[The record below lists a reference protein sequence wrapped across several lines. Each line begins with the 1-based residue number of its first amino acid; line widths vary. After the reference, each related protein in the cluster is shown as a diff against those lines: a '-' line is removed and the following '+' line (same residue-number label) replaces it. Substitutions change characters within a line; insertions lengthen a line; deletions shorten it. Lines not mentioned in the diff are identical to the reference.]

1 MAIKEI
7 AMSKAPDASPVMRL
21 VRGDSGAAILRM
33 RVDRFDGGVDLAGLT
48 WMVNVENAAG
58 GGDVILL
65 ADVQASDAALCAE
78 WLIGGV
84 ATAAAG
90 DTTFSLMGVCDGDS
104 AVIWQ
109 SGARVLRIYADVD
122 ASPGDVEEAQL
133 SEVAQM
139 VSFVSAELPAVLQAR
154 DAANTAADRAGKALQ
169 EMNGSASVDV
179 AFADAAEI
187 VTGALMQAGVDYAIA
202 YELNTSA
209 VNLFIKGDTA
219 YLVQVKSADAQ
230 VGTVTFS
237 PQTTGYLA
245 VYNGNYAPGD
255 TAHFEIYESAEPALR
270 MAGMCAEGDSAV
282 RRNELYNPYKY
293 PLTPTWGQE
302 YLAPWYEKVYAVST
316 AAPVTREATS
326 EFVGEGAL
334 EVSTGVTL
342 EAGVT
347 YMIEYELTNI
357 EVINVFIKGDTS
369 NLIQIGENHGGNPG
383 AKEFTPSITGVLTL
397 YSGRYSDGN
406 AAALKITEVQAGVTI
421 VFEGD
426 SITLGEDGGY
436 RQKCVQNFMAAGGF
450 PAERLRIVNNG
461 AAGCSTQEWVGTGE
475 YYANADHLTT
485 DPNGVLDAAMAQSPD
500 LLICAY
506 GINDAVIGENL
517 TIEARLKLF
526 EANYREA
533 LDRIRGSEPVNDRPA
548 YGRSAEELSVILCM
562 PMNCNHEALYQPGR
576 AQDQWHIYVR
586 QILQRL
592 CREYHCAFCDFAML
606 TYDATWSAN
615 SVWGSDTSAPAALHP
630 RPSFE
635 LAIASALQ
643 PLVYPMGLWK
653 LA

>member
-7 AMSKAPDASPVMRL
+7 AMSKAPDASPVLRL
-21 VRGDSGAAILRM
+21 VRGDNGAAILRM
-33 RVDRFDGGVDLAGLT
+33 KVDRFDGGVDLAGLM

-58 GGDVILL
+58 GGDVIPL
-65 ADVQASDAALCAE
+65 ADVQASDAAVCAE

-84 ATAAAG
+84 ATAVEG
-90 DTTFSLMGVCDGDS
+90 DTTFALEGVRNGDS

-122 ASPGDVEEAQL
+122 ATPGDVEEAQL

-139 VSFVSAELPAVLQAR
+139 VSFVSAELPAVLDAR
-154 DAANTAADRAGKALQ
+154 DAANAAAERADRALQ
-169 EMNGSASVDV
+169 EMNGAVSVDV
-179 AFADAAEI
+179 AFADSAEI
-187 VTGALMQAGVDYAIA
+187 VTGALLQAGTDYAIA
-202 YELNTSA
+202 YALNTSA

-219 YLVQVKSADAQ
+219 YLVQLKSADAQ
-230 VGTVTFS
+230 AGTVTFS

-245 VYNGNYAPGD
+245 VYNGNYQSGD
-255 TAHFEIYESAEPALR
+255 TAHFKIFESAEPALR
-270 MAGMCAEGDSAV
+270 MAGMRAKGDSAV

-302 YLAPWYEKVYAVST
+302 YLAPWYEKVYATS
-316 AAPVTREATS
+316 PVMPTTREVIS

-334 EVSTGVTL
+334 EVSTGVML

-347 YMIEYELTNI
+347 YAIEYELTNI

-383 AKEFTPSITGVLTL
+383 AKEFTPGISGVLTL

-406 AAALKITEVQAGVTI
+406 AAALKITEVPAKVTI

-436 RQKCVQNFMAAGGF
+436 RQKCVKNFMAAGGF
-450 PAERLRIVNNG
+450 PLDQLNIVNNG

-475 YYANADHLTT
+475 YYASEAHLTAY
-485 DPNGVLDAAMAQSPD
+485 PNGILDAAMAHSPD

-506 GINDAVIGENL
+506 GINDAVIDENL
-517 TIEARLKLF
+517 TIEERLKLF

-533 LDRIRGSEPVNDRPA
+533 LDRIRGSEAVNGRPA
-548 YGRSAEELSVILCM
+548 YDRSAEDLSVILCM
-562 PMNCNHEALYQPGR
+562 PMNCNHEALYQSGR

-606 TYDATWSAN
+606 TYDAAWSPN
-615 SVWGSDTSAPAALHP
+615 SVWGSDSFAPAALHP

-635 LAIASALQ
+635 LAIASTLQ
-643 PLVYPMGLWK
+643 PLIYPMGLWK